1 MRRPGSGVTGNPDA
15 PTPRV
20 PDAPSRSAGRRPVID
35 GHEAACALLLGGFGA
50 WAYSRLGAADAAPW
64 VAWGLLAL
72 AAIAVARDHARAT
85 VTSARWRMAA
95 VPAAMIVFYFRL
107 GVDVP
112 RLVHGRAD
120 AALLAWDRQWLDE
133 TPALA
138 WSPWHALWLT
148 EALSACY
155 MAFFVG
161 YAGYLVGWLSHEPAR
176 ARRFI
181 SGFCWIQAV
190 GFAGYCAAPASGP
203 FVYLSAELPPLP
215 LGIVG
220 RLNDGIVRMGC
231 NGIDVFPSLHVATT
245 LYCVAFD
252 AWQRRWQRLAW
263 VAAPAA
269 GLCVSTLYLRYHY
282 AADVAAGIAL
292 AAWGLLMARGFRATP
307 CPGATTR

>member
-1 MRRPGSGVTGNPDA
+1 MPNPCPGIAGTRDA
-15 PTPRV
+15 PTASA
-20 PDAPSRSAGRRPVID
+20 PDTASREALRRPRID
-35 GHEAACALLLGGFGA
+35 SHEVACALLLGGFGA
-50 WAYSRLGAADAAPW
+50 WAFSRLGAGDAAPW

-95 VPAAMIVFYFRL
+95 MPVAMIVFYFRL

-120 AALLAWDRQWLDE
+120 AVLLAWDRQWLDE

-138 WSPWHALWLT
+138 WSPWHAPWLT

-161 YAGYLVGWLSHEPAR
+161 YVGYLAGWLCHEPPR

-181 SGFCWIQAV
+181 SGFCWIQAI
-190 GFAGYCAAPASGP
+190 GYAGYCLAPASGP
-203 FVYLSAELPPLP
+203 FVFLATELPPLS
-215 LGIVG
+215 LGMLG
-220 RLNDGIVRMGC
+220 RLNDWIVRAGC
-231 NGIDVFPSLHVATT
+231 NGVDVFPSLHVATT
-245 LYCVAFD
+245 LYCVGFD
-252 AWQRRWQRLAW
+252 AWQRRWRRVAW
-263 VAAPAA
+263 VAVPAA

-282 AADVAAGIAL
+282 AADVASGVVLAGWAL
-292 AAWGLLMARGFRATP
+292 LTARGFQGRP
-307 CPGATTR
+307 SLGRTTR